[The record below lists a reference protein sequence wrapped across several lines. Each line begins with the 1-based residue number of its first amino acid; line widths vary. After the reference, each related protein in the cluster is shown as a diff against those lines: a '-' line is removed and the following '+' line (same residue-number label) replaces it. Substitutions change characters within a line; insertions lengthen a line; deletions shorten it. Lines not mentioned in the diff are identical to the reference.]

1 MTVMHTLDIDTLRT
15 FLTCVTA
22 PSFAEAGLRVNK
34 SQSTVSMQIKRLEE
48 VVGQKLF
55 AKSGRRNHLTQAGEE
70 LQDYARRIV
79 HLNDQALTRFN
90 PRSLGGRISVGTPD
104 DYADAFL
111 PEVFG
116 RFAARHPTVEV
127 AITCASSLQL
137 DEMLEAGEL
146 DFAILTLGGPIKNA
160 QSLHTEPLSW
170 VAPVDRSLE
179 AERPLPVAVWH
190 AGCVWRAL
198 AVDALESASIPYR
211 IAYVGSSASALTT
224 TVRAGLAVAALPYRF
239 MGNNLRLLSPQAGLP
254 EPGAFEVGMKQ
265 ANNGPRPLVDAFAFE
280 TKAAFARY
288 QATLGDA
295 TTAQAA

>member
-1 MTVMHTLDIDTLRT
+1 MHALDIDTLRT

-55 AKSGRRNHLTQAGEE
+55 AKSGRRNHLTAAGQE

-79 HLNDQALTRFN
+79 HLNDEALTRFN
-90 PRSLGGRISVGTPD
+90 PRSIGGRISIGTPD

-111 PEVFG
+111 PDVFG

-137 DEMLEAGEL
+137 NDMLDAGEL
-146 DFAILTLGGPIKNA
+146 DFAILTLGGSVTGA
-160 QSLHTEPLSW
+160 ECLHTEPLSW

-198 AVDALESASIPYR
+198 AVTALEGASIPYR

-239 MGNNLRLLSPQAGLP
+239 MGNGLRLVPPSAGLP
-254 EPGAFEVGMKQ
+254 EPGAFEVGIKR
-265 ANNGPRPLVDAFAFE
+265 ADNGPRPLVDAFAAE
-280 TKAAFARY
+280 TKAAFARF
-288 QATLGDA
+288 QAVMGDMV
-295 TTAQAA
+295 TSQAA